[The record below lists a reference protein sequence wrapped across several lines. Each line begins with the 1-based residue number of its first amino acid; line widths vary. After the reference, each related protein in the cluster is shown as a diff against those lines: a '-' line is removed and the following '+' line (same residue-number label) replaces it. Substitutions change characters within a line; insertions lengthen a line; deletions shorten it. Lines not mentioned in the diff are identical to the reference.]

1 MSKPKRN
8 KTDNKLQTENFMLFI
23 FPVILTLVLF
33 VISAIVSVYTD
44 LQRSQNYIV
53 SLCIIGFVCFASGVL
68 SGKFKRKNGIIT
80 GIIYILPQLTLLLLI
95 SVILNSFSIDLNI
108 IISTAVSVIS
118 AAVGGITGVNM
129 KQKAKRVKK

>member
-1 MSKPKRN
+1 MSKSKRN
-8 KTDNKLQTENFMLFI
+8 KSDNKQLAENIMLFI

>member
-1 MSKPKRN
+1 MSKTKRN
-8 KTDNKLQTENFMLFI
+8 KTDNKLQTENIMLFI

-33 VISAIVSVYTD
+33 VISAFVAVYAD
-44 LQRSQNYIV
+44 LQKSQNYIV
-53 SLCIIGFVCFASGVL
+53 SLCIIGFACFASGVL

-80 GIIYILPQLTLLLLI
+80 GIIYILPQMTLLLLI

-108 IISTAVSVIS
+108 IISTAVSLIS
-118 AAVGGITGVNM
+118 AAVGGISGVNM

>member
-8 KTDNKLQTENFMLFI
+8 KTDNKLQIENIMLFI

-95 SVILNSFSIDLNI
+95 SVIFNSFSIDINI

>member
-8 KTDNKLQTENFMLFI
+8 KTDNKLQTENIMLFI
-23 FPVILTLVLF
+23 FPVILTLALF
-33 VISAIVSVYTD
+33 VISAIVSVYAD
-44 LQRSQNYIV
+44 LQKSQNYIV
-53 SLCIIGFVCFASGVL
+53 SMCIIGFVCFASGVL

-80 GIIYILPQLTLLLLI
+80 GIIYILPQMTLLLLI
-95 SVILNSFSIDLNI
+95 SVILNSFSIDPNI

>member
-8 KTDNKLQTENFMLFI
+8 KTDNKLQTENIMLFI
-23 FPVILTLVLF
+23 FPVILNFVLLL
-33 VISAIVSVYTD
+33 ISSIVAVYAD
-44 LQRSQNYIV
+44 LQKSHNFIV
-53 SLCIIGFVCFASGVL
+53 SLCIIGFTCFASGVL

-80 GIIYILPQLTLLLLI
+80 GIIYILPQMTLLLLI

>member
-8 KTDNKLQTENFMLFI
+8 KTDNKLQIENIMLFI

-33 VISAIVSVYTD
+33 VISSIVSVYAD
-44 LQRSQNYIV
+44 LQKSQNYIV
-53 SLCIIGFVCFASGVL
+53 SLCIIGFTCFASGIL
-68 SGKFKRKNGIIT
+68 SGKIKRKNGIIT
-80 GIIYILPQLTLLLLI
+80 GIIYILPQLTSLLLI
-95 SVILNSFSIDLNI
+95 SVIFNSFSIDLNI

-118 AAVGGITGVNM
+118 AAAGGITGVNM

>member
-1 MSKPKRN
+1 MPKPKRN
-8 KTDNKLQTENFMLFI
+8 KTDNKVQTENIMLFI

-33 VISAIVSVYTD
+33 VISAIVSVYAD
-44 LQRSQNYIV
+44 LQKSQNYIV
-53 SLCIIGFVCFASGVL
+53 SLCIIGFTCFASGVL

>member
-1 MSKPKRN
+1 MPKPKRN
-8 KTDNKLQTENFMLFI
+8 KTDNKLQIENIMLFI

-33 VISAIVSVYTD
+33 VISAIVSVYAD
-44 LQRSQNYIV
+44 LQKSQNYIV
-53 SLCIIGFVCFASGVL
+53 SLCIIGFTCFASGVL

>member
-8 KTDNKLQTENFMLFI
+8 KTDNKLQIENIMLFI

-95 SVILNSFSIDLNI
+95 SIIFNSFSIDINI

>member
-8 KTDNKLQTENFMLFI
+8 KTDNKLQIVNIMLFI
-23 FPVILTLVLF
+23 FPVILNFVLLL
-33 VISAIVSVYTD
+33 ISSIVAVYAD
-44 LQRSQNYIV
+44 LQKSHNFIV
-53 SLCIIGFVCFASGVL
+53 SLCIIGFTCFASGVF

>member
-8 KTDNKLQTENFMLFI
+8 KTDNKLQIENIMLFI

>member
-1 MSKPKRN
+1 MSKTKRN
-8 KTDNKLQTENFMLFI
+8 KTDNKLQTENIMLFI

-33 VISAIVSVYTD
+33 VISAFVSVYTD

-95 SVILNSFSIDLNI
+95 SVIFNSFSIDINI

>member
-8 KTDNKLQTENFMLFI
+8 KTDNKLQIENIMLFI

-80 GIIYILPQLTLLLLI
+80 GIIYILPQMIFLLLI

>member
-8 KTDNKLQTENFMLFI
+8 KTDNKLQTENIMLFI
-23 FPVILTLVLF
+23 FPVILTLALF
-33 VISAIVSVYTD
+33 VISAIVSVYAD
-44 LQRSQNYIV
+44 LQKSQNYIV
-53 SLCIIGFVCFASGVL
+53 SMCIIGFVCFASGVL

-80 GIIYILPQLTLLLLI
+80 GIIYILPQMTLLLLI